1 MAEPSATPGP
11 PGTVPV
17 REVVP
22 DDAPAIAAVHVVS
35 WQKGQAGLR
44 SAVFLAGLSV
54 EDRARHWAVTIDA
67 TSRDHLVVVEVEVGG
82 GVAGFAHVGP
92 SRDEYAGPATG
103 ELYTLDVTPHAWG
116 GWGIG
121 RALHYGALELLAAD
135 GCAAATPWYLGTNRR
150 ARTFH
155 ERKGWSQIAGV
166 RTQESGDRDYRLPT
180 GATPDVPVTADL
192 TGAGQILER
201 PSQ

>member
-116 GWGIG
+116 GVGHRPG
-121 RALHYGALELLAAD
+121 PPLRGVGAAGSRRLCRGHAVVPRHQPSGPHLPRAKGLVAD
-135 GCAAATPWYLGTNRR
+135 CRR
-150 ARTFH
+150 ANP
-155 ERKGWSQIAGV
+155 GV
-166 RTQESGDRDYRLPT
+166 RGS
-180 GATPDVPVTADL
+180 
-192 TGAGQILER
+192 
-201 PSQ
+201 